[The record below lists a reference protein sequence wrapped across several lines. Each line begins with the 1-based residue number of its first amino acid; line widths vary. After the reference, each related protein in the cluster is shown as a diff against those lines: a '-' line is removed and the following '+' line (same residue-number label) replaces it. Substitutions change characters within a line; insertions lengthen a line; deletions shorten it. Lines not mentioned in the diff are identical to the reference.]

1 MVHWLDSKS
10 KMNQGNQDNHKNQGS
25 DRCIRLFKYCNFPLM
40 NYKNFANQIVMMKNA
55 DLAFRDKL
63 VKSGELSNGYNAEM
77 EQIHIENSEKL
88 EGIINQIGYPT
99 IDKVGKE
106 ANEAA
111 WLIIQ
116 HAISQPG
123 FMKKCA
129 ELLSIEVSLKNTDPK
144 QLAYLTDRIA
154 VFEDKLQLFGTNFDW
169 DENGELN
176 PNNYDDLIKV
186 NQRRKSIGLNSLEE
200 QTEIIRQHALAEN
213 QFPPADFQAKKL
225 QYEYWRKR
233 VGWMK

>member
-1 MVHWLDSKS
+1 
-10 KMNQGNQDNHKNQGS
+10 
-25 DRCIRLFKYCNFPLM
+25 M
-40 NYKNFANQIVMMKNA
+40 NYKSFADQIVMMKNA

-63 VKSGELSNGYNAEM
+63 IQSGELSSGYNAEM
-77 EQIHIENSEKL
+77 EQIHNENSEKL
-88 EGIINQIGYPT
+88 NEIINIIGYPT

-116 HAISQPG
+116 HAISQPR

-129 ELLSIEVSLKNTDPK
+129 ELLSIEVSHKNAEPK

-154 VFEDKLQLFGTNFDW
+154 VFEGKLQIFGTNFDW
-169 DENGELN
+169 DESGDLN

-186 NQRRKSIGLNSLEE
+186 NQRRKSIGLNTLEE
-200 QTEIIRQHALAEN
+200 QTEIIRQNAHAEK
-213 QFPPADFQAKKL
+213 QIPPADFQTKKIK
-225 QYEYWRKR
+225 YEEWRKR
-233 VGWMK
+233 VGWIK

>member
-1 MVHWLDSKS
+1 MGERGSKTFRS
-10 KMNQGNQDNHKNQGS
+10 RHV
-25 DRCIRLFKYCNFPLM
+25 IKYCNFPLM
-40 NYKNFANQIVMMKNA
+40 YYKNLADQIIEMKNA

-63 VKSGELSNGYNAEM
+63 IKSGELSNGYNAEM
-77 EQIHIENSEKL
+77 EQIHNDNSVKL
-88 EGIINQIGYPT
+88 DEIINTIGYPT

-116 HAISQPG
+116 HAISQPR

-129 ELLSIEVSLKNTDPK
+129 ELLSDEVSHKNADPK

-176 PNNYDDLIKV
+176 PNMYDDLIKV
-186 NQRRKSIGLNSLEE
+186 NQRRKSIGLNTLEE
-200 QTEIIRQHALAEN
+200 QTEIIRQHALSED
-213 QFPPADFQAKKL
+213 QFPPADFQAKN
-225 QYEYWRKR
+225 YN
-233 VGWMK
+233 MKTGEKELAG

>member
-1 MVHWLDSKS
+1 
-10 KMNQGNQDNHKNQGS
+10 
-25 DRCIRLFKYCNFPLM
+25 M
-40 NYKNFANQIVMMKNA
+40 NYKSFADQIVMMKNR

-63 VKSGELSNGYNAEM
+63 IQSGELSNGYNAEM
-77 EQIHIENSEKL
+77 EQIQIDNSVKL
-88 EGIINQIGYPT
+88 NEIINIIGYPT
-99 IDKVGKE
+99 MVKVGKK

-116 HAISQPG
+116 HAISQPR

-129 ELLSIEVSLKNTDPK
+129 ELLSYEVSQKKADPK
-144 QLAYLTDRIA
+144 QLAYITDRIA

-176 PNNYDDLIKV
+176 PNKYDDLIKV
-186 NQRRKSIGLNSLEE
+186 NQRRKSIGLNTLEE
-200 QTEIIRQHALAEN
+200 QTAVIRQQALAEN

-225 QYEYWRKR
+225 QYEDWRKK
-233 VGWMK
+233 VGWIK

>member
-1 MVHWLDSKS
+1 
-10 KMNQGNQDNHKNQGS
+10 
-25 DRCIRLFKYCNFPLM
+25 M
-40 NYKNFANQIVMMKNA
+40 NYKNLADQIIEMKNA
-55 DLAFRDKL
+55 DLGFRDKL
-63 VKSGELSNGYNAEM
+63 IKSGELTNGYNAEM

-88 EGIINQIGYPT
+88 EGIINLIGYPT

-116 HAISQPG
+116 HAISQPH

-129 ELLSIEVSLKNTDPK
+129 ELLSIEVSHKNADPK

-176 PNNYDDLIKV
+176 PNKYDDLIKV
-186 NQRRKSIGLNSLEE
+186 NQRRKSIGLNTLEE

-225 QYEYWRKR
+225 QYEDWRKR
-233 VGWMK
+233 VGWIK